1 MTISKGTGPRSN
13 RLRLLAEAVVA
24 LSMIII
30 PALSIPIA
38 NPHSISTRSVPGSG
52 FESKPV
58 LAGGL
63 NRRSSSSSPSSPMK
77 RAVSPIAAPP
87 PATPQRPAKEYDF
100 DILNPAP
107 NDVWVSG
114 KLEGVS
120 WYFTNLPAGATID
133 ISFIPVD
140 PDTNPEAKI
149 LTRRPLLRKL
159 HALDFYTDIV
169 VPYNLLT
176 REQLLKEQKGDGA
189 DISMFKTGT
198 LEGGTIP
205 KESLDLD
212 HANETMTILGPNKT
226 TADITAQDFTSQAR
240 LVMSVYKGKTNT
252 LLMEKSVFPVLI
264 KRDHLRDLRTV
275 LIDMEQL
282 HHASTTTNANN
293 DNIPNPIDERTPDT
307 PVEGDG
313 ASDEHD
319 GDDSEESDIDPEDVH
334 DDMSEG
340 TDDMS
345 EGDDDMDMPKD
356 MGHDSHGEEEEQP
369 NHDGEGGHGG
379 HSGQGEPTHEEHDHD
394 HDPSHVIDPNHFQND
409 EDIRIWKEHEDEPGY
424 NPTIKVEQAGTIQI
438 TKWID
443 NKERFFVGAPYVM
456 AWEFPEEGQGL
467 TGFVNVYVEDA
478 ETAKR
483 YDIVAGN
490 WPSDVSFMYLHP
502 TEVMMSANSSKRIV
516 LRARVEL
523 DLMKDGIY
531 KRYTGFSKPFWV
543 ERGAL

>member
-1 MTISKGTGPRSN
+1 MIISQGAGPRSN
-13 RLRLLAEAVVA
+13 RLRLLTVAVVA
-24 LSMIII
+24 LSMITT

-38 NPHSISTRSVPGSG
+38 NPRSISSGSVPGSG
-52 FESKPV
+52 FESKPD
-58 LAGGL
+58 LAGEL
-63 NRRSSSSSPSSPMK
+63 HRTSFSSSSSPSSPMK
-77 RAVSPIAAPP
+77 RAVTPIAAPP
-87 PATPQRPAKEYDF
+87 PKTPQHPAKEYDF
-100 DILNPAP
+100 DIRNPSP

-114 KLEGVS
+114 KIEDVS
-120 WYFTNLPAGATID
+120 WYFTDLPAGATID

-159 HALDFYTDIV
+159 HALDFYTDII
-169 VPYNLLT
+169 VPYDLLT
-176 REQLLKEQKGDGA
+176 REQLLKEQKGDGT
-189 DISMFKTGT
+189 DVSMFKTGA

-212 HANETMTILGPNKT
+212 HANETMTILGPNET
-226 TADITAQDFTSQAR
+226 TADISAQDFTSQAR
-240 LVMSVYKGKTNT
+240 LVVSVYRGKTNT
-252 LLMEKSVFPVLI
+252 LLVEKSVFPVLI

-282 HHASTTTNANN
+282 HNATTTTNANN

-307 PVEGDG
+307 PVEGDDT
-313 ASDEHD
+313 SDEHD
-319 GDDSEESDIDPEDVH
+319 GDDSEEYDIDPEDVH
-334 DDMSEG
+334 
-340 TDDMS
+340 DDMS

-356 MGHDSHGEEEEQP
+356 MGHDGHGEEQEQP
-369 NHDGEGGHGG
+369 NHYGEGGHGG
-379 HSGQGEPTHEEHDHD
+379 HSGQGEPMHEGEHDHE

-409 EDIRIWKEHEDEPGY
+409 EDVRIWKEHEDDPGY
-424 NPTIKVEQAGTIQI
+424 NPAIKVEQAGTIQI

-467 TGFVNVYVEDA
+467 SGFVNVYVEDA

-490 WPSDVSFMYLHP
+490 WPSDVLFMYLHP
-502 TEVMMSANSSKRIV
+502 TEVMMSADPSKRIV

-523 DLMKDGIY
+523 DLMKDGNFQ
-531 KRYTGFSKPFWV
+531 RYTGFSKPFWV